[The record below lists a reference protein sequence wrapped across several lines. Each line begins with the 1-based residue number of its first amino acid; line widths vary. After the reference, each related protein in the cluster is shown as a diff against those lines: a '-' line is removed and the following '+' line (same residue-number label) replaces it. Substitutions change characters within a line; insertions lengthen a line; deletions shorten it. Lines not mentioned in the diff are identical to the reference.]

1 MKHMELPHVTAY
13 QINPK
18 EDELILEKKDY
29 KKKVKYLQELI
40 GKLNYIR
47 SRDAEDWQEACDKE
61 TGALIETNTSQ
72 LVDLPKRLVQH
83 PSKFGLYFRYTETGL
98 CMVALYV
105 DDLLISSE
113 DDEGITE
120 IKEYLSDCYK
130 MKELGFINQM
140 KVYL

>member
-1 MKHMELPHVTAY
+1 
-13 QINPK
+13 
-18 EDELILEKKDY
+18 
-29 KKKVKYLQELI
+29 
-40 GKLNYIR
+40 
-47 SRDAEDWQEACDKE
+47 
-61 TGALIETNTSQ
+61 
-72 LVDLPKRLVQH
+72 
-83 PSKFGLYFRYTETGL
+83 
-98 CMVALYV
+98 MVALYV